1 MIFGISYEDW
11 KIINSF
17 APWFSAFGTILAVV
31 VSLYLAYIN
40 RKISLNISSNISI
53 SNNGGN
59 NRYFFIKVVND
70 GYNSIIVNN
79 ILLQYG
85 LFKKIYISIGDNN
98 ISAECSNP
106 LPTKIEV
113 GDAISLCV
121 NINKEDNML
130 EDFYNNFKKNN
141 LYLNI
146 FTLKIVVNT
155 TSGKSFKNRVSK
167 KIMNEIHYFSR

>member
-1 MIFGISYEDW
+1 MIFGISHDEW

-31 VSLYLAYIN
+31 VSLYLAYLN
-40 RKISLNISSNISI
+40 RKISLKISSNISI
-53 SNNGGN
+53 FNNGTD

-70 GYNSIIVNN
+70 GYNSAIINN

-85 LFKKIYISIGDNN
+85 LFNKTYIGIGDKN

-106 LPTKIEV
+106 LPAKIEV

-130 EDFYNNFKKNN
+130 EDFYNNFKKGN

-146 FTLKIVVNT
+146 FTLTIVVNT

-167 KIMNEIHYFSR
+167 DIMNEIHYFSR